1 MLEKNDSHTDLE
13 LGHQAPS
20 LEMQLRAVMR
30 RKPMSRRTE
39 ETYVGW
45 YKRYVRWAGL
55 RHPSEMGAPEVS
67 AFLTSLAM
75 DDGVVAATQNQAL
88 QALVFLYR
96 EVLAL
101 PLEGVDAFRARVLRR
116 LPVVLSREEVAQLL
130 RLVKGPAG
138 LACQLLYGCGL
149 RIAEVMRLR
158 VKDVDLSGGKLEVRG
173 GKGDKDCPWLRQR
186 PAEWQSAPPHLAS

>member
-1 MLEKNDSHTDLE
+1 MLEKNGGEHNVVPNSP
-13 LGHQAPS
+13 APS
-20 LEMQLRAVMR
+20 LEMQMRAVMR

-55 RHPSEMGAPEVS
+55 RHPSAMGAPEVS

-88 QALVFLYR
+88 QALVFLYK

-138 LACQLLYGCGL
+138 LACQLLHERWRGTQARFGAMGAWGDC
-149 RIAEVMRLR
+149 RLIGA
-158 VKDVDLSGGKLEVRG
+158 DLAR
-173 GKGDKDCPWLRQR
+173 
-186 PAEWQSAPPHLAS
+186 